1 MVRTPS
7 RDVEEGLL
15 DAAEQ
20 ILGEGGPGALTVRKV
35 ATCAGVAP
43 MGIYNR
49 FDGKQGLLEALF
61 IRGFQ
66 RLRDMVAAAN
76 GPDAMHRLRAGC
88 LAYREFA
95 VTHPQQ
101 YALMFNHM
109 SEIEPSEAAQL
120 EAFASFDQ
128 LTQNVASA
136 RQLRDLGRGTDVEV
150 AQQIWSAL
158 HGAVSLE
165 LSGMTFTEDAARS
178 YAQMLDAL
186 LAGLQEVA
194 RQQAD

>member
-1 MVRTPS
+1 MTRTPS

-15 DAAEQ
+15 EAAEQ
-20 ILGEGGPGALTVRKV
+20 ILAEGGPGALTVRKV

-49 FDGKQGLLEALF
+49 FNGKQGLLEALF

-66 RLRDMVAAAN
+66 NLRAMVAAAN
-76 GPDAMHRLRAGC
+76 GPDAMRRLRAGC

-95 VTHPQQ
+95 VTHPEQ
-101 YALMFNHM
+101 YSLMFDRM
-109 SEIEPSEAAQL
+109 AEIDPTETALL

-128 LTQNVASA
+128 LTQNVANA
-136 RQLRDLGRGTDVEV
+136 RQLRALGVGSDVEV

-165 LSGMTFTEDAARS
+165 LSGMTFTENPAES
-178 YAQMLDAL
+178 YAGMLDAL
-186 LAGLQEVA
+186 LAGLEKVA
-194 RQQAD
+194 TEQ

>member
-15 DAAEQ
+15 EAAEQ
-20 ILGEGGPGALTVRKV
+20 ILAEGGPAALTVRKV

-49 FDGKQGLLEALF
+49 FNGKQGLLEALF

-66 RLRDMVAAAN
+66 ELRTMVAAAN

-88 LAYREFA
+88 LKYREFA
-95 VTHPQQ
+95 VQHPQQ

-109 SEIEPSEAAQL
+109 HEIEPTEAALL

-128 LTQNVASA
+128 LAQNVAAA
-136 RQLRDLGRGTDVEV
+136 RQLRALGTGTEVDV

-165 LSGMTFTEDAARS
+165 MSGMMFTEDPANS

-186 LAGLQEVA
+186 LAGLEQVA
-194 RQQAD
+194 RKQ

>member
-15 DAAEQ
+15 DAAAQ
-20 ILGEGGPGALTVRKV
+20 ILATEGPGALTVRKV

-49 FDGKQGLLEALF
+49 FNGKQGLLEALF
-61 IRGFQ
+61 VRGFRQ
-66 RLRDMVAAAN
+66 LRSMVAAAN

-95 VTHPQQ
+95 VTHPEQ
-101 YALMFNHM
+101 YGLMFNHM
-109 SEIEPSEAAQL
+109 AEIEPSEAAQL

-128 LTQNVASA
+128 LTRNVSAA
-136 RQLRDLGRGTDVEV
+136 RQLRALGSGSDVEV

-165 LSGMTFTEDAARS
+165 LSGMTFTEDPAHS

-186 LAGLQEVA
+186 LAGLEVMG
-194 RQQAD
+194 QGP